1 MGAVV
6 VEAVRWLMTD
16 VGEREV
22 AVANRVREYL
32 NRYEETM
39 ALVLTNRQLKILWQI
54 VETVQRKY
62 RMKMGF
68 QHIPQKKNENFYLEI
83 GLNQLWEV
91 NFSGDIKPVVI
102 FFSY

>member
-6 VEAVRWLMTD
+6 VEAIRWLMTD

-22 AVANRVREYL
+22 GVANRVREYL

-39 ALVLTNRQLKILWQI
+39 ALVLTNRQLKYCGKLSKPCK
-54 VETVQRKY
+54 RKY